1 MSNEAMNNKK
11 TNTINGSF
19 TLSESPDEK
28 FQGEFM
34 VSKSVN
40 KSGFF
45 SKYIT
50 LSQML
55 KIIPFVAM
63 YAGVY
68 GFAYQKGMVSEM
80 GLENVDFN
88 YEIKEIY
95 FFAFLGIEKI
105 ASNFI
110 KINYVPDLEQIFYMA
125 GLFGLAGLIS
135 HFFISKDNLIKNFM
149 RKKDIKFFSLFKM
162 VIESW
167 WISILIWSG
176 IGAIYSF
183 AAQIF
188 LKFSIAI
195 VFFLLLF
202 PGFLGFWNG
211 AGYVKELKT
220 KEDFCVIPEMNK
232 EYEPLTRFCPKL
244 VVKGQSVWS
253 EIVLSTSNAYF
264 LRKKGYFA
272 YVSRK
277 EESCAFSYYLVPS
290 NQEDQGEKNEKKAL
304 PLDSAIENICFKKPD
319 VAKAKNS

>member
-1 MSNEAMNNKK
+1 MEVLHCQKVLMKK
-11 TNTINGSF
+11 F
-19 TLSESPDEK
+19 K
-28 FQGEFM
+28 
-34 VSKSVN
+34 VSKPVN
-40 KSGFF
+40 KSVFF

-50 LSQML
+50 LSRIL
-55 KIIPFVAM
+55 KIIPIFAM

-110 KINYVPDLEQIFYMA
+110 KINYVPDLEQIFFMA
-125 GLFGLAGLIS
+125 AVYGLAGLIS
-135 HFFISKDNLIKNFM
+135 HFFISKDNLIKNHI
-149 RKKDIKFFSLFKM
+149 RKKDIRFFSLFKM

-176 IGAIYSF
+176 IGAISSF
-183 AAQIF
+183 VFQIF
-188 LKFSIAI
+188 LKFSLAI

-202 PGFLGFWNG
+202 PGFVGFWNG
-211 AGYVKELKT
+211 TDYVKKLKT
-220 KEDFCVIPEMNK
+220 EEDICVIPEVNK

-244 VVKGQSVWS
+244 VVKGQSLWS

-272 YVSRK
+272 YVSKK
-277 EESCAFSYYLVPS
+277 EESCAFSYYGKPVD
-290 NQEDQGEKNEKKAL
+290 QEGKVKKVKIDGSEKL
-304 PLDSAIENICFKKPD
+304 PIDPVIENICFKKPD
-319 VAKAKNS
+319 VEKTTNS